1 MTIVVVAALVLALVV
16 GIVLA
21 PGMSRQRHWRRQL
34 ATLAQKHGLDAG
46 ETQLLWSI
54 AWRLA
59 PHLPLLV
66 FVQPSLLQRGAAEL
80 GADPRALGAIA
91 ARLYAP

>member
-1 MTIVVVAALVLALVV
+1 MTYVLVAVVLSALVV
-16 GIVLA
+16 GAALA
-21 PGMSRQRHWRRQL
+21 PGLSRQRHWRRHV

-66 FVQPSLLQRGAAEL
+66 FVQPSLLQRGVAEL

-91 ARLYAP
+91 TRLYAP